1 MRAYLRSFTYA
12 LSGIRFALKSER
24 NMRFHC
30 GAAVVVIALGLWL
43 SITVTEWCLILLSI
57 ALVMSLELV
66 NTAIEQTVNLA
77 SPNQHPVA
85 KAAKDVAAGAVT
97 LAAFFASIIG
107 LIVFGPPLWRFV
119 TGS

>member
-1 MRAYLRSFTYA
+1 MDAYLRSFKYA

-30 GAAVVVIALGLWL
+30 GAAAVVIALGLWL
-43 SITVTEWCLILLSI
+43 SISRMEWCLILIAI

-66 NTAIEQTVNLA
+66 NTAIEQAVNLA
-77 SPNQHPVA
+77 SPDRHPVA

-107 LIVFGPPLWRFV
+107 LIVFGPPIWRIM